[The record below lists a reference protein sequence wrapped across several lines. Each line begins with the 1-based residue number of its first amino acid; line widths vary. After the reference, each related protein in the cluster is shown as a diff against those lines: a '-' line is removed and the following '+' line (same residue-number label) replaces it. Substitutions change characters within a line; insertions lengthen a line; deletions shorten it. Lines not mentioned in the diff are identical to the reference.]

1 MTSPSLLLIW
11 FTDISFFGYK
21 VHFWLF
27 PISVSQTRQLC
38 HTTYVVNR
46 GPNNRSRLYL
56 VGEPLVGEHL
66 PRVDHDG
73 EAEHDVPHD
82 LGAIE

>member
-1 MTSPSLLLIW
+1 MVHGYKFFL
-11 FTDISFFGYK
+11 DIRSIFGYSQ
-21 VHFWLF
+21 
-27 PISVSQTRQLC
+27 SVSAKLGSYAIPLMWSTVDL
-38 HTTYVVNR
+38 T
-46 GPNNRSRLYL
+46 NNRSRLYL